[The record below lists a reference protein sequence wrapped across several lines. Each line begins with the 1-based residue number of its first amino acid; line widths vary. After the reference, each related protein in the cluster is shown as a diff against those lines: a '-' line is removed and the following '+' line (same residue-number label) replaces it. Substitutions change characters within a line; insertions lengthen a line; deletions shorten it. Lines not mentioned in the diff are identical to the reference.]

1 MNFFKSSREEYA
13 RGREG
18 ERIWNDVAVLEDINR
33 EQKYKPQM
41 VDKSSQII
49 DLEYIENGYNT
60 CVLSIACLHDTEF
73 YFPFQFIFIPL
84 HSEVLEGLSAVLELP
99 MPNRQYP
106 TFLGL
111 EDNF

>member
-1 MNFFKSSREEYA
+1 MPEE
-13 RGREG
+13 GREREFG
-18 ERIWNDVAVLEDINR
+18 MTLLSWKTSTENKNTSHKWWIN
-33 EQKYKPQM
+33 PHL
-41 VDKSSQII
+41 QII
-49 DLEYIENGYNT
+49 DLEYIEKGYNT